1 MIEDILQRAFIQERL
16 VEQRSKLTIDLDK
29 MYAFHKGFIDVEVY
43 KAMFVKINKK
53 RSRKKSKKKK

>member
-1 MIEDILQRAFIQERL
+1 
-16 VEQRSKLTIDLDK
+16 

-53 RSRKKSKKKK
+53 RLRKKSKKKN